1 MVPEPCQQVWVSYGG
16 TGDHASVS
24 WGALRLNECHPLRVL
39 RIEKPTFSKQ
49 SNLSVLW
56 AELPSLW
63 KEITFFT
70 CSCWVH
76 TPVDRTKKL
85 LMNMWNWLKKKIRL
99 LNVCVRIYVWNSRR
113 MKRMGKNQYF
123 LSVPLCRTWG
133 EDPPRGLRRPNG
145 GIKKVRKIQFALT
158 ELSFG
163 CARVH
168 VCVCAWHTLKQKIII
183 PCERRH
189 RSYFETQERNSRM

>member
-99 LNVCVRIYVWNSRR
+99 LNVCVRIYVW
-113 MKRMGKNQYF
+113 
-123 LSVPLCRTWG
+123 
-133 EDPPRGLRRPNG
+133 
-145 GIKKVRKIQFALT
+145 
-158 ELSFG
+158 
-163 CARVH
+163 
-168 VCVCAWHTLKQKIII
+168 
-183 PCERRH
+183 
-189 RSYFETQERNSRM
+189 TQEEWKEWEKISISSPCLFVVRGVRTHHVVYAVQMVELKRWERYSSLSLSSHLVVRVCTCVSVRDTPLNKR